1 MRRTARFLT
10 FLLFLG
16 AWLAFGYWA
25 AFGRSGGIPDTQ
37 LKCPDCDAIEVTRI
51 IDGDTFDS
59 AIGRV
64 HLFGMDTP
72 ERGEPCFDEAT
83 ERLADLAAERS
94 EQLGETGGRQRAE
107 RLGCRVVRRDGRGV
121 ARLRVLG
128 RFGFGRRPRRRNGR
142 RGAGR
147 AGGLAGCARERA
159 VERRRSRRGS
169 RAWRGSC
176 TGAERAR

>member
-59 AIGRV
+59 SIGRV
-64 HLFGMDTP
+64 RLFGMDTP
-72 ERGEPCFDEAT
+72 ERGEHCFGEAT
-83 ERLADLAAERS
+83 ERLAELAGDL
-94 EQLGETGGRQRAE
+94 
-107 RLGCRVVRRDGRGV
+107 VRIEPGP
-121 ARLRVLG
+121 RLRDPYDRHLFYIYTDSGHSIDEILVME
-128 RFGFGRRPRRRNGR
+128 
-142 RGAGR
+142 
-147 AGGLAGCARERA
+147 GLA
-159 VERRRSRRGS
+159 V
-169 RAWRGSC
+169 AW
-176 TGAERAR
+176 